1 MLYQVHQ
8 KVLESILHR
17 QVNSYDDQFLSPF
30 MCGYIINIRWKDRKT
45 LSIKMDSVIQYVLY
59 NTIQYDF
66 RRLLILLIVI
76 LE

>member
-8 KVLESILHR
+8 KLLESILHR

-30 MCGYIINIRWKDRKT
+30 MCGYISNIRWKDRKT
-45 LSIKMDSVIQYVLY
+45 LSIKMDSVIQYVL
-59 NTIQYDF
+59 IDF

>member
-1 MLYQVHQ
+1 MFYQVHQ

-30 MCGYIINIRWKDRKT
+30 MCGYIINIRWKDRTT
-45 LSIKMDSVIQYVLY
+45 LLIKMDIVIEYVL
-59 NTIQYDF
+59 IDF

>member
-45 LSIKMDSVIQYVLY
+45 LSIKMDSVIQYVL
-59 NTIQYDF
+59 IDF